1 MDAWSTTYFAI
12 RQANYFL
19 AHMDECDFSDYKF
32 NKDYDAQMLLFI
44 QLFKGQIMYA
54 GSELPEILADSAK
67 RLKGNVGKW
76 VNGLA
81 EMSEKNRDRPFA
93 ELWTDSLAMLR
104 RDSALSLEV
113 LADVDRLGKIM
124 GDMDVEAQLSRINLV
139 EDIITDRYQ
148 RERARSSGIKRLA
161 NSLGLLGGDK
171 AGQISDIFDGQG
183 NRLCWYD

>member
-1 MDAWSTTYFAI
+1 MVKAI
-12 RQANYFL
+12 GGCLIVYASFMVGHAIGQL
-19 AHMDECDFSDYKF
+19 HGCMVKEMEE
-32 NKDYDAQMLLFI
+32 MLLFI

-113 LADVDRLGKIM
+113 P
-124 GDMDVEAQLSRINLV
+124 
-139 EDIITDRYQ
+139 
-148 RERARSSGIKRLA
+148 SG
-161 NSLGLLGGDK
+161 
-171 AGQISDIFDGQG
+171 
-183 NRLCWYD
+183 

>member
-1 MDAWSTTYFAI
+1 MGGKDMVKAI
-12 RQANYFL
+12 GGCLIVYASFMVGHAIGQLHGR
-19 AHMDECDFSDYKF
+19 MVKEMEE
-32 NKDYDAQMLLFI
+32 MLLFI

-93 ELWTDSLAMLR
+93 ELWTDSLTMLR

-148 RERARSSGIKRLA
+148 R
-161 NSLGLLGGDK
+161 
-171 AGQISDIFDGQG
+171 
-183 NRLCWYD
+183 

>member
-1 MDAWSTTYFAI
+1 MVKAI
-12 RQANYFL
+12 GGCLIVYASFMVGHAIGQLHGR
-19 AHMDECDFSDYKF
+19 MVKEMEE
-32 NKDYDAQMLLFI
+32 MLLFI

-54 GSELPEILADSAK
+54 GSELLRRYSPTVQSVS
-67 RLKGNVGKW
+67 RGNVGKW

-81 EMSEKNRDRPFA
+81 EMSEKNRDKFA
-93 ELWTDSLAMLR
+93 ELWTDSLTMLR

-161 NSLGLLGGDK
+161 NSLGLLGGVF
-171 AGQISDIFDGQG
+171 IVI
-183 NRLCWYD
+183 LLM

>member
-1 MDAWSTTYFAI
+1 MVKAI
-12 RQANYFL
+12 GGCLIVYASFMVGHAIGQLHGR
-19 AHMDECDFSDYKF
+19 MVKEMEE
-32 NKDYDAQMLLFI
+32 MLLFI

-54 GSELPEILADSAK
+54 GSELPEIL
-67 RLKGNVGKW
+67 
-76 VNGLA
+76 
-81 EMSEKNRDRPFA
+81 EKNRDRPFA

-113 LADVDRLGKIM
+113 LADVDRIGKIM

-161 NSLGLLGGDK
+161 NSLGLRGGVF
-171 AGQISDIFDGQG
+171 IVI
-183 NRLCWYD
+183 LLM

>member
-1 MDAWSTTYFAI
+1 MVKAI
-12 RQANYFL
+12 GGCLIVYASFMVGHAIGQLHGR
-19 AHMDECDFSDYKF
+19 MVKEMEE
-32 NKDYDAQMLLFI
+32 MLLFI

-139 EDIITDRYQ
+139 EDIITDRYHAP
-148 RERARSSGIKRLA
+148 EVPG
-161 NSLGLLGGDK
+161 
-171 AGQISDIFDGQG
+171 
-183 NRLCWYD
+183 

>member
-1 MDAWSTTYFAI
+1 MVKAI
-12 RQANYFL
+12 GGCLIVYASFMVGHAIGQLHGR
-19 AHMDECDFSDYKF
+19 MVKEMEE
-32 NKDYDAQMLLFI
+32 MLLFI

-113 LADVDRLGKIM
+113 LADVDRIGKIM

-139 EDIITDRYQ
+139 EDIITDIYQ

-161 NSLGLLGGDK
+161 NSLGLLGGVF
-171 AGQISDIFDGQG
+171 IVI
-183 NRLCWYD
+183 LLM

>member
-1 MDAWSTTYFAI
+1 MVKAI
-12 RQANYFL
+12 GGCLIVYASFMVGHAIGQL
-19 AHMDECDFSDYKF
+19 HGCMGKEMEE
-32 NKDYDAQMLLFI
+32 MLLFI

-124 GDMDVEAQLSRINLV
+124 GDMDVEAQLKDKSCG
-139 EDIITDRYQ
+139 RY
-148 RERARSSGIKRLA
+148 
-161 NSLGLLGGDK
+161 NY
-171 AGQISDIFDGQG
+171 GQIPAGTRQKFRDKEACQFTWAAWRRIHSYIAHVG
-183 NRLCWYD
+183 

>member
-1 MDAWSTTYFAI
+1 MVKAI
-12 RQANYFL
+12 GGCLIVYASFMVGHAIGQLHGR
-19 AHMDECDFSDYKF
+19 MVKEMEE
-32 NKDYDAQMLLFI
+32 MLLFI

-67 RLKGNVGKW
+67 RLKGNIGKW

-124 GDMDVEAQLSRINLV
+124 GDMDVE

-161 NSLGLLGGDK
+161 NSLGLLGGVF
-171 AGQISDIFDGQG
+171 IVI
-183 NRLCWYD
+183 LLM

>member
-1 MDAWSTTYFAI
+1 MVKAI
-12 RQANYFL
+12 GGCLIVYASFMVGHAIGQLHGR
-19 AHMDECDFSDYKF
+19 MVKEMEE
-32 NKDYDAQMLLFI
+32 MLLFI

-67 RLKGNVGKW
+67 RLKGNIGKW

-113 LADVDRLGKIM
+113 LADVD
-124 GDMDVEAQLSRINLV
+124 VEAQLSRINLV

-161 NSLGLLGGDK
+161 NSLGLLGGVF
-171 AGQISDIFDGQG
+171 IVI
-183 NRLCWYD
+183 LLM

>member
-1 MDAWSTTYFAI
+1 MVKAI
-12 RQANYFL
+12 GGCLIVYASFMVGHAIGQLHGY
-19 AHMDECDFSDYKF
+19 MVKEMEE
-32 NKDYDAQMLLFI
+32 MLLLI

-54 GSELPEILADSAK
+54 GWERFPEILADSAK

-161 NSLGLLGGDK
+161 NSLGLLGGVF
-171 AGQISDIFDGQG
+171 IVI
-183 NRLCWYD
+183 LLM

>member
-1 MDAWSTTYFAI
+1 MRDLGNTLI
-12 RQANYFL
+12 VVE
-19 AHMDECDFSDYKF
+19 HDEDTMRAADYIV
-32 NKDYDAQMLLFI
+32 DV
-44 QLFKGQIMYA
+44 GPRA
-54 GSELPEILADSAK
+54 GVHGGEI
-67 RLKGNVGKW
+67 V
-76 VNGLA
+76 A

-104 RDSALSLEV
+104 LDSALSLEV

-161 NSLGLLGGDK
+161 NSLGLLGGVF
-171 AGQISDIFDGQG
+171 IVI
-183 NRLCWYD
+183 LLM

>member
-1 MDAWSTTYFAI
+1 MVKAI
-12 RQANYFL
+12 GGCLIVYASFMVGHAIGQL
-19 AHMDECDFSDYKF
+19 HGCMVKEMEE
-32 NKDYDAQMLLFI
+32 MLLFI

-104 RDSALSLEV
+104 RD
-113 LADVDRLGKIM
+113 
-124 GDMDVEAQLSRINLV
+124 MDVEAQLSRINLV

-161 NSLGLLGGDK
+161 NSLGLLGGVF
-171 AGQISDIFDGQG
+171 IVI
-183 NRLCWYD
+183 LLM

>member
-1 MDAWSTTYFAI
+1 MVKAI
-12 RQANYFL
+12 GGCLIVYASFMVGHAIGQLHGR
-19 AHMDECDFSDYKF
+19 MVKEMEE
-32 NKDYDAQMLLFI
+32 MLLFI

-81 EMSEKNRDRPFA
+81 EMSEKNRDRQFA

-113 LADVDRLGKIM
+113 LADGDRLGKIM
-124 GDMDVEAQLSRINLV
+124 GDMDVEAQLSRRCV
-139 EDIITDRYQ
+139 
-148 RERARSSGIKRLA
+148 
-161 NSLGLLGGDK
+161 
-171 AGQISDIFDGQG
+171 
-183 NRLCWYD
+183 

>member
-1 MDAWSTTYFAI
+1 MVKAI
-12 RQANYFL
+12 GGCLIVYASFMVGHAIGQLHGR
-19 AHMDECDFSDYKF
+19 MVKEMEE
-32 NKDYDAQMLLFI
+32 MLLFI

-67 RLKGNVGKW
+67 RLKGNIGKW

-124 GDMDVEAQLSRINLV
+124 GD
-139 EDIITDRYQ
+139 IITDRYQ

-161 NSLGLLGGDK
+161 NSLGLLGGVF
-171 AGQISDIFDGQG
+171 IVI
-183 NRLCWYD
+183 LLM